1 MNDYTDPLRTL
12 ALLDELQTLGLSDKA
27 FSIIHHFQKPETIAS
42 HRNYCE
48 MLSEEGGRFRTKN
61 NPLVQRRLEML
72 LAMYKAGGFKGQYTV
87 VWEHLAQ
94 AATLEVPPDE
104 RPLSEQLA

>member
-1 MNDYTDPLRTL
+1 MNNYSDPSRTL
-12 ALLDELQTLGLSDKA
+12 ALLDELQTLGLSDTA

-42 HRNYCE
+42 HRHYCE
-48 MLSEEGGRFRTKN
+48 MLCEEGSLFRTIN

-72 LAMYKAGGFKGQYTV
+72 LAMYKAGGFKGLYPV

-94 AATLEVPPDE
+94 AAALELPPDK
-104 RPLSEQLA
+104 RPLSEQLT